1 LVNFVKQNTGMKHKL
16 FTALILIFMFT
27 AAVAQNTVTVF
38 INGVKKGEY
47 ITKTSEAAGGGI
59 TVKKNDCKKLKQL
72 SVQIKGEHIG
82 MVAYKRTM
90 EVTDNADLSFLNVP
104 ETEGPP
110 GKFILTGPQLK
121 SILTKGKPIKLYLL
135 MNPVDDRMMI
145 PSKRIYMGT
154 ITAK

>member
-1 LVNFVKQNTGMKHKL
+1 
-16 FTALILIFMFT
+16 
-27 AAVAQNTVTVF
+27 
-38 INGVKKGEY
+38 
-47 ITKTSEAAGGGI
+47 
-59 TVKKNDCKKLKQL
+59 
-72 SVQIKGEHIG
+72 
-82 MVAYKRTM
+82 M

-104 ETEGPP
+104 ETAGPP